1 MAKRPSL
8 VTVMDKG
15 AEQKT
20 DAPQPVTAPLE
31 ERTQTVTTQRKPGKR
46 RQGWVQLNMYVPEEL
61 RIRAKVK
68 ALQQD
73 RDLSDIVTELL
84 EVWVEKK

>member
-8 VTVMDKG
+8 VNVMDKG
-15 AEQKT
+15 S
-20 DAPQPVTAPLE
+20 DAPQTFTASAEDQAQPVPA
-31 ERTQTVTTQRKPGKR
+31 QRKPGKKKL
-46 RQGWVQLNMYVPEEL
+46 GWVQLNSYVPEDL
-61 RIRAKVK
+61 RTRAKVK

-84 EVWVEKK
+84 EVWVASD